1 MGLGSQNQTGYIMQE
16 FTSRRSV
23 QKDVGQ
29 LDTRPPFLPIKG
41 QIKKKG
47 GLIWPMSGDFFWRPH
62 PLASLFLLMQIW
74 ALYCYVHLRR
84 CPLFSW
90 GCNSGLW
97 KPDTNASTEA
107 ALPWETHQVI
117 SNFWIM
123 VHSSQSDITVFW
135 IDRKWL
141 FEHEIEVK
149 ILKHDFPKMRGDQ
162 RPFGTFPNY
171 SSFLET
177 PSIPQAGRKVLR

>member
-1 MGLGSQNQTGYIMQE
+1 MGLGFS
-16 FTSRRSV
+16 
-23 QKDVGQ
+23 
-29 LDTRPPFLPIKG
+29 
-41 QIKKKG
+41 
-47 GLIWPMSGDFFWRPH
+47 FFWWPH

-117 SNFWIM
+117 SKFWII
-123 VHSSQSDITVFW
+123 VHSSQSTITVFCT
-135 IDRKWL
+135 DRKL
-141 FEHEIEVK
+141 LCEHEYEEK
-149 ILKHDFPKMRGDQ
+149 KLQHDFPKMRGDQ
-162 RPFGTFPNY
+162 RPFRTFPKY
-171 SSFLET
+171 SSVLET
-177 PSIPQAGRKVLR
+177 PSVPQVGRKVVPYCFFPGLFELMIFYLTLLLSITRPLICSKTSSQWEFTT

>member
-1 MGLGSQNQTGYIMQE
+1 
-16 FTSRRSV
+16 
-23 QKDVGQ
+23 
-29 LDTRPPFLPIKG
+29 
-41 QIKKKG
+41 
-47 GLIWPMSGDFFWRPH
+47 MSGDFFWRPH

-135 IDRKWL
+135 INRKWL

-177 PSIPQAGRKVLR
+177 PSVPQHTDPELQAIVQGLEVSSPWFRAIFWVLFCDYDVSQGLRG